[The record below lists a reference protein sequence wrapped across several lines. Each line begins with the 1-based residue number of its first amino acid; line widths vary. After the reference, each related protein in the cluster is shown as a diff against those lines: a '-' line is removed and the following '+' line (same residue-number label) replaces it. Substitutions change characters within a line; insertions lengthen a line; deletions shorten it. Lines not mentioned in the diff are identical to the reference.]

1 MDLQFHSDSV
11 SVECSGEFIGIN
23 KILAAKKPSFGR
35 SSSNRRNQVAVMFE
49 IRRTNLKTTSLG
61 KFTAWLR
68 NMGRYA
74 RFQGDEDF
82 VREAEG
88 FDIDFS
94 SYFNQ
99 Q

>member
-11 SVECSGEFIGIN
+11 SVEFYVEFIGNN

-35 SSSNRRNQVAVMFE
+35 SSSHRQNQVAVMFE
-49 IRRTNLKTTSLG
+49 IRRSNLKTTSLG

-94 SYFNQ
+94 SYLNQ